1 MKTKIENK
9 CPRVEWCINCN
20 MRIEQGKQTNIECM
34 GAIQRVATVQFGEIL
49 SWCMKETFFMVRA
62 INLILSIFDWIRSDR
77 DEGER
82 YHFVFRRNHSIWFCL
97 FRSFDSNIKTSHKSF
112 QSVNHHLCI
121 LYNSLLHAIKCD
133 VDDVGCMFAISI
145 HL

>member
-9 CPRVEWCINCN
+9 CPRVEWCKNCN

-77 DEGER
+77 MKGSDIISFFGGIIR
-82 YHFVFRRNHSIWFCL
+82 SGFAYSAHSIP
-97 FRSFDSNIKTSHKSF
+97 I
-112 QSVNHHLCI
+112 
-121 LYNSLLHAIKCD
+121 
-133 VDDVGCMFAISI
+133 
-145 HL
+145 